1 MQQQRLG
8 LQALESNRLLLAKQ
22 AAMVAEAGALD
33 SALGS
38 HPLGT
43 LAQRYGIYKQKKDE
57 CDSCRRALVDRMSQC
72 TKQMMD
78 YHNCLHLIET
88 NKIAE
93 HLSELNELV
102 ASIKGTTSNHAFDLV
117 KDFLDTAAQQ
127 PIYLQSCQ
135 LSSGLETLVTKQIT
149 TIQQTLETLMEY
161 GAITRFHPP
170 SVHTQHRITKYA
182 EWCGFLAEH
191 QSVQD
196 CRDIVTQFQTT
207 IGKNANNKVPVQQV
221 ITFSY
226 SLQTLLR
233 DGEFKLQ
240 KLLERLNVET
250 DNAVVD
256 GNTTVN
262 ITQYTNLF
270 EEARNSIRIFFQDQN
285 ALSTEKKYNVLAL
298 HCVTITILCDLNK
311 RLLMMENAAATA
323 SSADNMVD
331 LTFNGNWVLDEL
343 YAHSAIMC
351 EMTSIIEKAH
361 RDHATK
367 TLTDQFKCAAQC
379 LREIQNIH
387 ENLKEFN
394 EQFSLSI
401 LNDVLYGII
410 SEKQS
415 VLDMI
420 SALSSLQESLQS
432 IPELLNNLY
441 LHLRHGSNAEV
452 AAHRASDDVGV
463 LRQKLDAL
471 RAQMEQSG
479 SEIGSKLFLRING
492 LFEKLD
498 DEYDR
503 LIDCLQALNL
513 LGDQRKID
521 QIKNSIQLAVRDI
534 KQIILVDDFSSFV
547 FYLLFLVVIIILVCF
562 EYKLVTISCKN
573 LPKFFHRLSMQPFFF
588 SFHLIFRSISCFFFF

>member
-1 MQQQRLG
+1 MLSLLQQRLS
-8 LQALESNRLLLAKQ
+8 LQSFEERRLLLAKQ
-22 AAMVAEAGALD
+22 SAMVAEASALD

-43 LAQRYGIYKQKKDE
+43 LAQRYSIYKQKKDE
-57 CDSCRRALVDRMSQC
+57 RDSCQRALVDRMSQC
-72 TKQMMD
+72 TKQMID
-78 YHNCLHLIET
+78 YHNCLRSIES

-102 ASIKGTTSNHAFDLV
+102 TQIKVTPSNHAFDLV

-135 LSSGLETLVTKQIT
+135 LSSGLDAFVTKQIT
-149 TIQQTLETLMEY
+149 TIQKSLEALMEY
-161 GAITRFHPP
+161 GAITRYHPS

-182 EWCGFLAEH
+182 EWCKYLAEH

-196 CRDIVTQFQTT
+196 CRDIVTQFQAT
-207 IGKNANNKVPVQQV
+207 IGKNANSKMLAQQV

-226 SLQTLLR
+226 SLQTTLR

-250 DNAVVD
+250 DNSVID
-256 GNTTVN
+256 GNT
-262 ITQYTNLF
+262 IMKYTNLF
-270 EEARNSIRIFFQDQN
+270 EEARNSIRIFFQEQN
-285 ALSTEKKYNVLAL
+285 TLAGEKKYNVLAL

-311 RLLMMENAAATA
+311 RLLMMENAAAN
-323 SSADNMVD
+323 SADNMVD

-367 TLTDQFKCAAQC
+367 TLTNQFKCAAQC

-387 ENLKEFN
+387 ENLREFN

-415 VLDMI
+415 VLNMI

-441 LHLRHGSNAEV
+441 IHLRHGSNAEQST
-452 AAHRASDDVGV
+452 HQASDDVGI
-463 LRQKLDAL
+463 LRQKLNTL
-471 RAQMEQSG
+471 KIQMEQCG
-479 SEIGSKLFLRING
+479 NEIGSKLFLRING

-498 DEYDR
+498 NEYDR
-503 LIDCLQALNL
+503 LIDCLQDLNL

-521 QIKNSIQLAVRDI
+521 QIKNSIQLAVRNI
-534 KQIILVDDFSSFV
+534 KQIIHLHSSV
-547 FYLLFLVVIIILVCF
+547 LIIIFTCF
-562 EYKLVTISCKN
+562 EYKLRENSCKN
-573 LPKFFHRLSMQPFFF
+573 VWQNF
-588 SFHLIFRSISCFFFF
+588 LIGQNI

>member
-1 MQQQRLG
+1 MPYRDGFYNQLKQVQAYLLSLQQQRLG
-8 LQALESNRLLLAKQ
+8 LQSLEANRMLLAKQ
-22 AAMVAEAGALD
+22 AAMVAEATQLD

-43 LAQRYGIYKQKKDE
+43 LAQRYSIYKQKKDE
-57 CDSCRRALVDRMSQC
+57 CDNCRRALVDRMSQC
-72 TKQMMD
+72 TKQMID
-78 YHNCLHLIET
+78 YHNCLQAIET
-88 NKIAE
+88 NKVAE
-93 HLSELNELV
+93 HLSELNVLM
-102 ASIKGTTSNHAFDLV
+102 ASLKVTATNYAFDLV
-117 KDFLDTAAQQ
+117 KEFLDTAAQK
-127 PIYLQSCQ
+127 PIYVQSCQ
-135 LSSGLETLVTKQIT
+135 LSSGLDALITKQIA
-149 TIQQTLETLMEY
+149 TIQKSLESLMEY
-161 GAITRFHPP
+161 GAITRYHPP
-170 SVHTQHRITKYA
+170 SVHNQHRIIKYA
-182 EWCGFLAEH
+182 EWCKYLAEH

-196 CRDIVTQFQTT
+196 CHDVVAQFQVT

-226 SLQTLLR
+226 SLQTTLR
-233 DGEFKLQ
+233 DAEYKLQ

-250 DNAVVD
+250 DNGVVD
-256 GNTTVN
+256 GNTSVN
-262 ITQYTNLF
+262 IMQYTNVF
-270 EEARNSIRIFFQDQN
+270 EDARNSIRIFFQDEN
-285 ALSTEKKYNVLAL
+285 ALSTEKKYNLLAL

-311 RLLMMENAAATA
+311 RLLLMENAAA

-351 EMTSIIEKAH
+351 EMASIIEKAH

-379 LREIQNIH
+379 LRQIQNIH
-387 ENLKEFN
+387 ENLREFN
-394 EQFSLSI
+394 EQFSLAI

-441 LHLRHGSNAEV
+441 LHLRHGANAD
-452 AAHRASDDVGV
+452 ASTHQASDDVAV
-463 LRQKLDAL
+463 LQLKLNTL
-471 RAQMEQSG
+471 KAQMEQSG
-479 SEIGSKLFLRING
+479 NEIGSKLFLRING

-503 LIDCLQALNL
+503 LIDCLKDLNL
-513 LGDQRKID
+513 MGDQRKID
-521 QIKNSIQLAVRDI
+521 QIKNSIQLAVRH
-534 KQIILVDDFSSFV
+534 IILVAMFILYRFSPTSLIIFLCFDYHFV
-547 FYLLFLVVIIILVCF
+547 CL
-562 EYKLVTISCKN
+562 
-573 LPKFFHRLSMQPFFF
+573 H
-588 SFHLIFRSISCFFFF
+588 